1 MPSKNSAV
9 LKTSAILATAGAV
22 SIAALLLTQR
32 KPAAATDGPPPPIT
46 AAQSKALNLNASLA
60 STHLLAGSHTAYM
73 AVTLEAPKQDHLARP
88 DVDLAVVFDRSGSME
103 GEKLSQAKL
112 AARQLITGLENGDRF
127 SITAYGTDVDVLFP
141 STVATDQAKQA
152 ALMTIS
158 QIYTDG
164 GTNMSGGILAGRS
177 QLLGLGASNQ
187 RVQRIVLISDGQA
200 NEGIVGKSELA
211 DLASQSAQQG
221 VSITTVGVGLDF
233 DEQTMTR
240 IAVSGRGNYYF
251 AESADM
257 LAQLFS
263 TELSRLGATVAT
275 RVQLRIAPQPGAEVL
290 EVLGYETIRSG
301 GQLLVN
307 VADMHAGETRKVIV
321 ALQVQTPN
329 KASMSLAKLEASFF
343 EPGATQMVTLSRS
356 LGAEITSNQAL
367 VDNGRDMQSNRL
379 IERALTAKAIER
391 ATALYE
397 QGDSAEAARVMTTRT
412 EASQAIAG
420 ALDDAVFAA
429 EMAETEQRVKSNFAQ
444 APAAASAGGKKA
456 RKSNRKDA
464 YQLMY

>member
-1 MPSKNSAV
+1 MPSKNSAA

-32 KPAAATDGPPPPIT
+32 KPAVATGGPPPVT
-46 AAQSKALNLNASLA
+46 SAQSNTLNLGASLA
-60 STHLLAGSHTAYM
+60 STHLLAGTHTAYM
-73 AVTLEAPKQDHLARP
+73 AVTLEAPDQEQLARP

-112 AARQLITGLENGDRF
+112 AARQLIAGLDKDDRF
-127 SITAYGTDVDVLFP
+127 SITAYGTEVDVLFP
-141 STVATDQAKQA
+141 STAATEQAKQA

-164 GTNMSGGILAGRS
+164 GTNMSGGLVAGRS
-177 QLLGLGASNQ
+177 QLLSLGASSE

-200 NEGIVGKSELA
+200 NEGIIGKGELA
-211 DLASQSAQQG
+211 ELAAQSAQQG

-233 DEQTMTR
+233 DEQTLTR

-257 LAQLFS
+257 LAKLFS

-275 RVQLRIAPQPGAEVL
+275 RVQLRIAPKPGVEVQ
-290 EVLGYETIRSG
+290 EVLGYDTVRSG
-301 GQLLVN
+301 NQLLVN

-321 ALQVQTPN
+321 ALEVQTSN
-329 KASMSLAKLEASFF
+329 NGSMSLAALEASFF
-343 EPGATQMVTLSRS
+343 EPGSTEMVNLSRS
-356 LGAEITSNQAL
+356 LGAEITTNQTL
-367 VDNGRDMQSNRL
+367 VDSGRDMQSNRL
-379 IERALTAKAIER
+379 IERALTAKAIQQ
-391 ATALYE
+391 ATELYE
-397 QGDSAEAARVMTTRT
+397 RGNREEAERVMTTRAQT
-412 EASQAIAG
+412 SQAIA
-420 ALDDAVFAA
+420 ADLDDAVFAA
-429 EMAETEQRVKSNFAQ
+429 EMKATEKRVKSNFAK
-444 APAAASAGGKKA
+444 APAAPRSARGKKA

-464 YQLMY
+464 YELMY

>member
-1 MPSKNSAV
+1 MPSKNSAA

-22 SIAALLLTQR
+22 SIAALLLTHG
-32 KPAAATDGPPPPIT
+32 KPAAATDVPPPT
-46 AAQSKALNLNASLA
+46 TAQSKALKLRASLA
-60 STHLLAGSHTAYM
+60 STHLLAGTHTAYM
-73 AVTLEAPKQDHLARP
+73 AVTLEAPDQEHLARP
-88 DVDLAVVFDRSGSME
+88 DVDLAVVFDRSGSMD

-112 AARQLITGLENGDRF
+112 AARQLISGLENGDRF
-127 SITAYGTDVDVLFP
+127 SITAYGTEVDVLFP
-141 STVATDQAKQA
+141 STVATEQAKQA

-164 GTNMSGGILAGRS
+164 GTNMSGGIVAGRS
-177 QLLGLGASNQ
+177 QLLSLGASND

-200 NEGIVGKSELA
+200 NEGIVGKTELA
-211 DLASQSAQQG
+211 NLASQSAQQG

-275 RVQLRIAPQPGAEVL
+275 RVQLRIAPMPGVEVQ
-290 EVLGYETIRSG
+290 EVLGYDTVRSG
-301 GQLLVN
+301 NQLLVN

-321 ALQVQTPN
+321 ALQVQAPN
-329 KASMSLAKLEASFF
+329 KGSMSLAGLEASFF
-343 EPGATQMVTLSRS
+343 EPGSTQMLNLSRTVN
-356 LGAEITSNQAL
+356 AEITSNQVL

-379 IERALTAKAIER
+379 IERALTAKAIEE
-391 ATALYE
+391 ATELYE
-397 QGDSAEAARVMTTRT
+397 QGNRAEADRVMTTRNQR
-412 EASQAIAG
+412 SQAIA
-420 ALDDAVFAA
+420 ADLDDSVFAA
-429 EMAETEQRVKSNFAQ
+429 EMKATEQRVKSNFAQ
-444 APAAASAGGKKA
+444 APSAGSTGGKKA

-464 YQLMY
+464 YKLMY